1 MGLFYFNH
9 ILYFQPVLNQA
20 AMKINPIEYLSIPA
34 WAEEDRPREKLLLKG
49 KSALT
54 DAELLGILIG
64 SGTRT
69 KSAVDIGKIILQ
81 NANNSI
87 HELAKKNVNDLVK
100 IKGIG
105 EAKAIAIVAALE
117 LGRRRKD
124 THPEKKPQI
133 GSSEDIFQIMKPE
146 LQDLN
151 HEEFWIVV
159 LNRANYIIHKVRI
172 SHGGISG
179 TVADPK
185 LIFKKG
191 LELGGSFLVLV
202 HNHPSGNLQPSEADI
217 RLTRKLKEVGAN
229 LELPILDHIIFSDN
243 AYFSFADEGVL

>member
-1 MGLFYFNH
+1 
-9 ILYFQPVLNQA
+9 
-20 AMKINPIEYLSIPA
+20 MKINPTDYLSIPA

-49 KSALT
+49 KSALS

-64 SGTRT
+64 SGTKA

-81 NANNSI
+81 NANNSLP
-87 HELAKKNVNDLVK
+87 ELAKKNVNDLMK

-105 EAKAIAIVAALE
+105 KAKAIAIVAALE
-117 LGRRRKD
+117 LGRRRRN
-124 THPEKKPQI
+124 THLEKKPQI
-133 GSSEDIFQIMKPE
+133 GSSEDIFHIMKPV

-159 LNRANYIIHKVRI
+159 LNRANYVIHQARI

-191 LELGGSFLVLV
+191 LEVGGSFLVLV
-202 HNHPSGNLQPSEADI
+202 HNHPSGNLHPSEADI
-217 RLTRKLKEVGAN
+217 RLPRKLKEVGIN
-229 LELPILDHIIFSDN
+229 LELPILDHIIFSDDS
-243 AYFSFADEGVL
+243 YYSFADEGLL